1 MDKRKVTRPS
11 WMLAGALLSEV
22 GNTDHPF
29 WVFVLFA
36 LATLVFLNW
45 VDPD

>member
-1 MDKRKVTRPS
+1 MDKRKVTRPA
-11 WMLAGALLSEV
+11 WMLTGALLSEV
-22 GNTDHPF
+22 ANMDQPF

-36 LATLVFLNW
+36 LAMGFFLNW